1 MIMYKT
7 ALIIPTIL
15 IGIFFSMNLFALQPV
30 ESLVLGDFSADY
42 NENKTDPLEYVF
54 GRDFSN
60 NGQSIDQFKK
70 DLAMYRG
77 FYEEGK
83 NLNNTCKE
91 RRTIRYSNEWDKI
104 QTKRMIMADMQYI
117 GLDLSIRAI
126 PLYAKFF
133 EFTETEY
140 NNLVDNIVGN
150 FCSTNVSV
158 ISKKE
163 IRNNLLIK
171 FNKENNF
178 KLPSVKG
185 NPLFPDDME
194 KYVPE
199 RKRKENEFKAT
210 LKLFQSLCSWGG
222 DPEDPGLMVPLIKHG
237 ALMSFVSR
245 QLNAKSIDWNKEKNT
260 LSLVDSDK
268 TVQVACDNLICR
280 KTTPELFKGKLILSL
295 GATNFQEDFK
305 SLFCDSF
312 QIADYNLKTEDERLK
327 KMMRNMTFDEENIL
341 VSQFIALITGVPD
354 FLIGLEKY
362 TDGDQVLRSSI
373 DYTWNTWAKLQTNNL
388 NRELYYE
395 EPLTLELDDRRLTF
409 NNDKEDLRL
418 AFDVNLGEFDR
429 INQRI
434 GKLRTNFK
442 IEIPASFI
450 KHHRKEMS
458 LLDWSNTT
466 EKDRLLNRFKLHLEK
481 DINFARER
489 LIIPP
494 WKGDLALLIAREVT
508 DQILLKEDKLFGD
521 QYSGMKYITV
531 ELNYSPFALKYLG
544 HQFKIKEKEGK

>member
-1 MIMYKT
+1 
-7 ALIIPTIL
+7 
-15 IGIFFSMNLFALQPV
+15 
-30 ESLVLGDFSADY
+30 
-42 NENKTDPLEYVF
+42 
-54 GRDFSN
+54 
-60 NGQSIDQFKK
+60 
-70 DLAMYRG
+70 
-77 FYEEGK
+77 
-83 NLNNTCKE
+83 
-91 RRTIRYSNEWDKI
+91 
-104 QTKRMIMADMQYI
+104 
-117 GLDLSIRAI
+117 
-126 PLYAKFF
+126 
-133 EFTETEY
+133 
-140 NNLVDNIVGN
+140 
-150 FCSTNVSV
+150 
-158 ISKKE
+158 
-163 IRNNLLIK
+163 
-171 FNKENNF
+171 
-178 KLPSVKG
+178 
-185 NPLFPDDME
+185 
-194 KYVPE
+194 
-199 RKRKENEFKAT
+199 
-210 LKLFQSLCSWGG
+210 
-222 DPEDPGLMVPLIKHG
+222 
-237 ALMSFVSR
+237 
-245 QLNAKSIDWNKEKNT
+245 
-260 LSLVDSDK
+260 VDSDK

-409 NNDKEDLRL
+409 NNEKEDLRL